1 MQSRQSGP
9 ARPHAQVS
17 RPQGGFTMV
26 ELIMVIILAGIL
38 AAVAA
43 SRFFNRTGFDVSSF
57 ADTARGMVRYAQKLA
72 IAQNRTVW
80 VTGTVDPKNNAN
92 VLGVGLCYINAS
104 PCPTDQQ
111 VKAPS
116 GTNSGNSN
124 TRYVCAVNGVY
135 APSWYCES
143 APAAGMTMKL
153 ASGSFSPFYF
163 SGLGKPFLPDGSN
176 FLTTKYTF
184 SGDVAAITVTVYQ
197 ETGYVD

>member
-1 MQSRQSGP
+1 MLSRQSGP
-9 ARPHAQVS
+9 TPTLPTVAC
-17 RPQGGFTMV
+17 PQGGFTMI
-26 ELIMVIILAGIL
+26 ELIMVMVLAGIL
-38 AAVAA
+38 AAFAA
-43 SRFFNRTGFDVSSF
+43 SRFFTRTGFDVSSF

-80 VTGTVDPKNNAN
+80 VTGTLDPKNSAN
-92 VLGVGLCYINAS
+92 VLGVGLCYVNAS

-124 TRYVCAVNGVY
+124 TRYVCAVGGVY

-163 SGLGKPFLPDGSN
+163 NGLGKPFLPDGSN
-176 FLTTKYTF
+176 FSTTKYTF
-184 SGDVAAITVTVYQ
+184 SGDIAAITVTVYQ